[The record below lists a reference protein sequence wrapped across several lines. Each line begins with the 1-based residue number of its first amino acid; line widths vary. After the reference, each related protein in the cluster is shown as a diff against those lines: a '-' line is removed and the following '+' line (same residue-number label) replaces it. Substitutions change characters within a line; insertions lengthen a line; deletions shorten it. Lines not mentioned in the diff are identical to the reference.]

1 MKGGDKLQDSTL
13 RRLIECLKEKGYAD
27 SEIIKILLYITNPK
41 ADKEKS

>member
-1 MKGGDKLQDSTL
+1 MQDTTL

-27 SEIIKILLYITNPK
+27 SEILQILLYITNPK